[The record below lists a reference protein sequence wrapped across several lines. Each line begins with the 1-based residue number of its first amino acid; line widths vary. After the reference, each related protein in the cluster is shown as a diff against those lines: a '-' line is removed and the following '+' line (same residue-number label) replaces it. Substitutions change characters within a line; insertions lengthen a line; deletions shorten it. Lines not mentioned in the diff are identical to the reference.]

1 MRWMNFSSLNIIV
14 WVIFNLVISIQEY
27 LKYATQ
33 QFLNVGIDT
42 ASLDAR
48 ILLESVTGFSP
59 EKLLINL
66 SLELSEQQIKHYKE
80 LIDQRLKFKPIAYI
94 IGYKEFYGLNFIVNE
109 NVLIPRPDSECL
121 VEAAIKYIKQYNFK
135 NILELGVGSG
145 CLLLSI
151 LFNSSPKIDATAI
164 DISDDA
170 IAVAT
175 QNYKRLKLGN
185 AIEFLVQNWGTN
197 LAKKYDCIISNP
209 PYIDTDVISKLQP
222 DVRDFEPRLALDGG
236 GDGMNCYQDIASQ
249 LSKLLN
255 PGGIALFEIGINQA
269 ESVTKI
275 FHSYNFVVIEKI
287 SDLTGVIRCLAIKFA
302 SDIEIS

>member
-1 MRWMNFSSLNIIV
+1 MHWMNFSSLNIIV
-14 WVIFNLVISIQEY
+14 WVIFNLIISIQAY

-48 ILLESVTGFSP
+48 ILLEFVTGFST
-59 EKLLINL
+59 ERLLINL
-66 SLELSEQQIKHYKE
+66 NLELSEQQIEHYKE
-80 LIDQRLKFKPIAYI
+80 LIAQRLKFKPIAYI
-94 IGYKEFYGLNFIVNE
+94 IGYKEFYGLNFIVNKS
-109 NVLIPRPDSECL
+109 VLIPRPDSECL
-121 VEAAIKYIKQYNFK
+121 VEAAIKYVKQYNFK

-151 LFNSSPKIDATAI
+151 LSNSSPKIDATAI

-170 IAVAT
+170 IAVAL
-175 QNYKRLKLGN
+175 QNYKNLKLGN
-185 AIEFLVQNWGTN
+185 TIEFLVQSWGTN

-209 PYIDTDVISKLQP
+209 PYIDTEVISTLRP
-222 DVRDFEPRLALDGG
+222 DVKDFEPRLALDGG
-236 GDGMNCYQDIASQ
+236 GDGMNCYRDIASQ

-255 PGGIALFEIGINQA
+255 PSGIALFEIGINQV

-287 SDLTGVIRCLAIKFA
+287 RDLTGIIRCLAIKFA
-302 SDIEIS
+302 GDIEIS